1 MTTKL
6 PYAPPGKVGI
16 PNLDPFFGPGAPAL
30 PDAVPPP
37 DLMLQNPDI
46 IYTLQILD
54 DVIVGDRTDVFID
67 TNSIVYYD
75 PADRNRRVQP
85 GVYIAFDVDADA
97 IRHRN
102 GYVIWEVGKP
112 PDFVL
117 EVASEST
124 ADNDTGRKRDLY
136 ARIGVLE
143 YWRFDRTGGELYG
156 AGLAGE
162 RLENGLWRPLP
173 THTDSNGATWGHSPL
188 LNLNLRA
195 GAGRLEL
202 QDPNTREALTNRRG
216 QRLAKIAAEDALAAA
231 LQERDAATMERDAV
245 TMERDDA
252 LTASAD
258 YQEQIRRL
266 QERLW
271 ELGQSPE

>member
-1 MTTKL
+1 MTTK
-6 PYAPPGKVGI
+6 PAYAPPGSAGI
-16 PNLDPFFGPGAPAL
+16 PNLDPFFGPDAPPL
-30 PDAVPPP
+30 PDAEPPD

-46 IYTLQILD
+46 HYALQILYD
-54 DVIVGDRTDVFID
+54 LVVGDRTDVFID

-75 PADRNRRVQP
+75 PTDRNRRVQP
-85 GVYIAFDVDADA
+85 DVYIAFDVDADT

-124 ADNDTGRKRDLY
+124 ADNDTGYKRDLY
-136 ARIGVLE
+136 ARLGVQE

-162 RLENGLWRPLP
+162 YLEGGAYRPVP
-173 THTDSNGATWGHSPL
+173 IRTDADGAEWGYSPML
-188 LNLNLRA
+188 RLNLR
-195 GAGRLEL
+195 GRDGRLEL
-202 QDPNTREALTNRRG
+202 QDPVTGEVLTDRRG
-216 QRLAKIAAEDALAAA
+216 QRLARIAAEDERDAAMEERDA
-231 LQERDAATMERDAV
+231 VAQERDAALAANAE
-245 TMERDDA
+245 
-252 LTASAD
+252 
-258 YQEQIRRL
+258 YQEQVRRL